1 MQTSK
6 VLCKHII
13 SSEIYA
19 IEMAWDGS
27 VLWCRGPLPSAG
39 FISLDWVRE
48 ENDKMLFT
56 ADIFGMDVEGNE
68 IRAIE

>member
-6 VLCKHII
+6 GLYKHVLNGN
-13 SSEIYA
+13 IYA
-19 IEMAWDGS
+19 IEMAWDGT

-48 ENDKMLFT
+48 ENDKRLLMSELT
-56 ADIFGMDVEGNE
+56 
-68 IRAIE
+68 RR